1 DLAKMSLWL
10 VTLAK
15 DHALT
20 FLDHALRHG
29 DSLVGLSRK
38 QIEAFHW
45 EADAPRVQAG
55 FETMQVR
62 EKAAKV
68 AELRRQIREADESV
82 SDRERRDLWHQ
93 AQFEI
98 GKIRL

>member
-1 DLAKMSLWL
+1 VAVDLAKVSLWL

-38 QIEAFHW
+38 QIETFHW
-45 EADAPRVQAG
+45 DPYAPRFQAG

-62 EKAAKV
+62 ENVRKV
-68 AELRRQIREADESV
+68 AELRRRSP
-82 SDRERRDLWHQ
+82 SPMC
-93 AQFEI
+93 
-98 GKIRL
+98 